1 MPLASYIPLPC
12 LAGILVMVAYNMSE
26 WRSFKALLR
35 NSRADVLVLLTTFFL
50 TVFIDLTIAIE
61 FGLLMAI
68 VLFLKRV
75 AETSSISVIQ
85 NEINRA
91 DYDDSSENEKLN
103 IPEGVEIYEIN
114 GPFFFGLA
122 NKFDEVEH
130 VSIGKRA
137 KIRILRMRKVPF
149 IDSTG
154 LHNLRNLHK
163 RCKQLKIKIIL
174 SGVNN
179 EVLASLE
186 KSGLADDIG
195 KDFIFSHIEI
205 ALKKAKEFAGK

>member
-1 MPLASYIPLPC
+1 
-12 LAGILVMVAYNMSE
+12 MSE
-26 WRSFKALLR
+26 WHSFKALLR
-35 NSRADVLVLLTTFFL
+35 NSRADVMVLLTTFFL

-68 VLFLKRV
+68 ILFIKRV
-75 AETSSISVIQ
+75 AETSGISVIQ
-85 NEINRA
+85 NEINRT
-91 DYDDSSENEKLN
+91 DYDDSPDNEKLN

-122 NKFDEVEH
+122 NKFNEAEH
-130 VSIGKRA
+130 ISGSKRP

-154 LHNLRNLHK
+154 LHNLRNLCK
-163 RCKQLKIKIIL
+163 RCKQEKIKIIL
-174 SGVNN
+174 SGVNS
-179 EVLASLE
+179 EVFAVLE

-195 KDFIFSHIEI
+195 KEFICSNIEN
-205 ALKKAKEFAGK
+205 ALKKAAEIIE